1 MSLHCIEAFDGA
13 KWLWE
18 APPGGQGYRPDGT
31 GRVARQNRPEEAEGE
46 GCDGPTLEADNDVRR
61 DFGRNLRDGSI
72 FGPLCLSSLR
82 YPGSHTSET
91 AAGDSG

>member
-18 APPGGQGYRPDGT
+18 APPGGQGYRPEGT

-72 FGPLCLSSLR
+72 FWPTLSFVAKIPR
-82 YPGSHTSET
+82 
-91 AAGDSG
+91 